1 MCWLRAIPSCRGYL
15 DLQRGGLR
23 CLILNR
29 SFSSPAVSTPNLD
42 GKCWQVSSHGRCCST
57 RGIISYGSLKASG
70 YSVVRICNTD
80 LFVHRL
86 VAFAF
91 LGPPADKIAWE
102 VHHRDGDPANNRIE
116 NLEYVTRSENMR
128 HAWDNPL
135 RTCGGTKNTK
145 KVMWR
150 AASSEV
156 WNSFDS
162 ITLAAKHLCVSPST
176 VSHCCYHMRPCK
188 GLELQFE
195 AGQEEGEEWRQMIDP
210 KSGCHLSERTISSF
224 GRMRFGNGRISTGHL
239 RKEGY
244 RATTLLLSGQTQSV
258 YVHRLVAAAFLG
270 KPPSRLHT
278 HVNHKDGNKGNNALS
293 NLEYTTPAENAVHWR
308 ARSSNVSKCTSDVK
322 SVMGRLLGSSDGW
335 TTYCSMSSAAK
346 ELGVHEGCIS
356 KCVNGRYRQTGGY
369 EFRLAAPIT
378 PAVLPGEEW
387 RKVDLDAHLRDRA
400 WRRSYF
406 AHLWCLAM
414 VQLTAQHLQFGHWE
428 YEKYLDRP
436 VFAGTMGA
444 FSLTTWHVFSLS
456 SL

>member
-1 MCWLRAIPSCRGYL
+1 MCWFRAIPSCRGYL

-23 CLILNR
+23 CSILNR
-29 SFSSPAVSTPNLD
+29 CFSSAAVSTPNLD
-42 GKCWQVSSHGRCCST
+42 GKCWQVSSNGRCCST

-195 AGQEEGEEWRQMIDP
+195 AGQEEEGEEWRQMIDP
-210 KSGCHLSERTISSF
+210 KSGCHLSERMISSF
-224 GRMRFGNGRISTGHL
+224 GRMRSGNGRISTGNL
-239 RKEGY
+239 RKQGY
-244 RATTLLLSGQTQSV
+244 RATILRLNCQHQFEYL
-258 YVHRLVAAAFLG
+258 HRLVAAAFLG
-270 KPPSRLHT
+270 EPPSLLHT
-278 HVNHKDGNKGNNALS
+278 QVNHKDGNKGNNALS
-293 NLEYTTPAENAVHWR
+293 NLEYATPAANMAHWR
-308 ARSSNVSKCTSDVK
+308 ARSSNVSKSDVK
-322 SVMGRLLGSSDGW
+322 PVMGRLLGSSDGW
-335 TTYCSMSSAAK
+335 TTYHSMSSAAK
-346 ELGVHEGCIS
+346 ELGVHRSGIS
-356 KCVNGRYRQTGGY
+356 NCVNARYRQTGGY
-369 EFRLAAPIT
+369 EFRLAARIT

-400 WRRSYF
+400 SR
-406 AHLWCLAM
+406 C
-414 VQLTAQHLQFGHWE
+414 
-428 YEKYLDRP
+428 
-436 VFAGTMGA
+436 
-444 FSLTTWHVFSLS
+444 
-456 SL
+456 